1 VNITMKIT
9 GMTLDSTSTWG
20 SRTVNRRLGPTRT
33 VVFVCEHGAAKSV
46 LAAALLERL
55 AAEHGISLRVL
66 ARGTEPQPQV
76 APAVVA
82 GLLAQ
87 RIDVRAWRPQPL
99 TPGDL
104 AQAWRVVSFGPD
116 LSNLVPNGTLVQVWD
131 DVPAVA
137 DGFQAAQAAIAGRLP
152 RLIKDDAHPRRV

>member
-1 VNITMKIT
+1 MHYNL
-9 GMTLDSTSTWG
+9 GMG
-20 SRTVNRRLGPTRT
+20 STRT
-33 VVFVCEHGAAKSV
+33 VVFVCQHGAAKSV

-55 AAEHGISLRVL
+55 AVEQGIALRAL
-66 ARGTEPQPQV
+66 ARGTEPEPQV

-82 GLLAQ
+82 GLLAK
-87 RIDVRAWRPQPL
+87 RIDVTAWQPRPL

-116 LSNLVPNGTLVQVWD
+116 LSHLVPNGTLVQVWS

-152 RLIKDDAHPRRV
+152 RLIKDDAHYRGA